1 MWHYIKYLLRLYFGL
16 MIIVA
21 LNTILKK
28 ADPFVG
34 DLWFYI
40 TLILYVGYCCIDYY
54 TTIDKED

>member
-1 MWHYIKYLLRLYFGL
+1 MWNYIKYVLRLYFGL

-28 ADPFVG
+28 ADPLVG

-40 TLILYVGYCCIDYY
+40 TLCLYVGYCYLEY
-54 TTIDKED
+54 RLTDKED